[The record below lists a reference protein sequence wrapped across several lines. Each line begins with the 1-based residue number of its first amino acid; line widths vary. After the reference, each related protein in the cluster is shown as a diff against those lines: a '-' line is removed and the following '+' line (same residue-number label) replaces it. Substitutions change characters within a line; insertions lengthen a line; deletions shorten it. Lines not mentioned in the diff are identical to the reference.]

1 MLHNL
6 IIIPDCLNELS
17 DESFARY
24 MLYSQAD
31 AVKAGKD
38 AYLAAF
44 ASSYNAELPRL
55 LRAGRVKICVFSPDT
70 QGVPEGAFYMQS
82 DKLVDRILGYKPA
95 MNEELGSMEEMIA
108 KLGESLIDFPVIKPE
123 NEKVS
128 LIREEENTLLE
139 AEKYDTAVVL
149 LCGKTANTE
158 LFKGEWLNLIS
169 DGVVSDDVK
178 KILDDAKTALGKD
191 AEDLFRFGSDNIEL
205 TALKMCEDGSGDV
218 VLRINET
225 KGLDGVHSFIMS
237 DIFDMGFRFD
247 IDAYET
253 KTFRVNPEGM
263 VRETNFAEG
272 IIPFAHFEW

>member
-139 AEKYDTAVVL
+139 AEKYDTAAVL

-191 AEDLFRFGSDNIEL
+191 VEDLFRFGSDNIEL
-205 TALKMCEDGSGDV
+205 TALKMCDDGSGDV

-272 IIPFAHFEW
+272 IIPFSHFEW

>member
-44 ASSYNAELPRL
+44 ASSYNAEFPRL

-70 QGVPEGAFYMQS
+70 QGIPDGAFYMQS
-82 DKLVDRILGYKPA
+82 EKLTDRILGYKPA
-95 MNEELGSMEEMIA
+95 KNEELGDLEDM
-108 KLGESLIDFPVIKPE
+108 LGELSESLTDFPVIKPE

-128 LIREEENTLLE
+128 LIREEETVLLE
-139 AEKYDTAVVL
+139 AEKYDTAAAI
-149 LCGKTANTE
+149 LCGKQANTE
-158 LFKGEWLNLIS
+158 IFKGEWLKLIS
-169 DGVVSDDVK
+169 DGVIGEDAGK
-178 KILDDAKTALGKD
+178 LLDDAKTALGKD
-191 AEDLFRFGSDNIEL
+191 VNELFRFGSDNIEL
-205 TALKMCEDGSGDV
+205 TALKMCDDGSGDV

-225 KGLDGVHSFIMS
+225 KGLDGVHSFVMS

>member
-31 AVKAGKD
+31 AVKSGKD

-70 QGVPEGAFYMQS
+70 EGVPEGAFYMQS

-139 AEKYDTAVVL
+139 AEKYDTAAAL
-149 LCGKTANTE
+149 LYGKTANTE

-169 DGVVSDDVK
+169 DGVIGEDVK
-178 KILDDAKTALGKD
+178 KIFDDAKATLGKD
-191 AEDLFRFGSDNIEL
+191 VNDIFRFGSENIEL
-205 TALKMCEDGSGDV
+205 TALKMCDDGSGDV

-225 KGLDGVHSFIMS
+225 MGKNGVHSFIMS

-272 IIPFAHFEW
+272 IIPFSHFEW

>member
-95 MNEELGSMEEMIA
+95 ANEELGSMEEMIA

-139 AEKYDTAVVL
+139 AEKYDTAAAL

-158 LFKGEWLNLIS
+158 AFKGEWLNLIS
-169 DGVVSDDVK
+169 DGIISDNVTK
-178 KILDDAKTALGKD
+178 LLDDAKTALGKD
-191 AEDLFRFGSDNIEL
+191 ANDLFRFGSDNIEL
-205 TALKMCEDGSGDV
+205 TALKMCDDGSGDV

>member
-1 MLHNL
+1 MLHDL

-31 AVKAGKD
+31 AVKSGKD

-44 ASSYNAELPRL
+44 ASSYNTELPRL
-55 LRAGRVKICVFSPDT
+55 LRAGRVKVCVFSPDT

-82 DKLVDRILGYKPA
+82 DKIVDRILGYKPA
-95 MNEELGSMEEMIA
+95 MNEELGSMEEMLG
-108 KLGESLIDFPVIKPE
+108 KLSESLIDFPVIKPE

-128 LIREEENTLLE
+128 LIREEETVLLD
-139 AEKYDTAVVL
+139 AEKYDTAVAI

-178 KILDDAKTALGKD
+178 KILDDAKAALGKD
-191 AEDLFRFGSDNIEL
+191 VNDLFRFGSDNIEI
-205 TALKMCEDGSGDV
+205 TAFKMCEDGSGDV

-225 KGLDGVHSFIMS
+225 KGENGVHSFIMS
-237 DIFDMGFRFD
+237 DIYEMGFRFD

-263 VRETNFAEG
+263 ARETNFAEG
-272 IIPFAHFEW
+272 IIPFSHFEW

>member
-70 QGVPEGAFYMQS
+70 QVVPEGAFYMLG

-95 MNEELGSMEEMIA
+95 ANEELGSMEDMIGR
-108 KLGESLIDFPVIKPE
+108 LGESLVDFPVIKPE

-128 LIREEENTLLE
+128 LIREEEKVLLD
-139 AEKYDTAVVL
+139 AEMYDTAAAL

-158 LFKGEWLNLIS
+158 TFKGEWLNIIS
-169 DGVVSDDVK
+169 DGVIGDDVAK
-178 KILDDAKTALGKD
+178 LLDDAKISLGKD
-191 AEDLFRFGSDNIEL
+191 INDIFRLGSDNIEI

-218 VLRINET
+218 VIRVNET
-225 KGLDGVHSFIMS
+225 KGLSEVHSFIMS
-237 DIFDMGFRFD
+237 DIFEMGFRFD

-253 KTFRVNPEGM
+253 KTFRVNADGM

-272 IIPFAHFEW
+272 IIPFNEFEW

>member
-44 ASSYNAELPRL
+44 ASSYNAEFPRL

-70 QGVPEGAFYMQS
+70 QGVPEGAFYMVGN
-82 DKLVDRILGYKPA
+82 KLVDRILGYKPA
-95 MNEELGSMEEMIA
+95 ANEELGSMEEMIA
-108 KLGESLIDFPVIKPE
+108 KLGESLIDFPVINPE

-128 LIREEENTLLE
+128 LIREEENVLLE
-139 AEKYDTAVVL
+139 AEKYDTAAAL

-169 DGVVSDDVK
+169 DGVIGNDIAK
-178 KILDDAKTALGKD
+178 LLDDAKATLGKD
-191 AEDLFRFGSDNIEL
+191 VNELFRFGSDNIEL

-225 KGLDGVHSFIMS
+225 KGLDGVHSFVMS

-247 IDAYET
+247 IDACET

>member
-1 MLHNL
+1 MLHDL

-55 LRAGRVKICVFSPDT
+55 LRAGRVKVCVFSPDT
-70 QGVPEGAFYMQS
+70 QGIPEGAFYMQS
-82 DKLVDRILGYKPA
+82 DKIVDRILGYKPA
-95 MNEELGSMEEMIA
+95 MNEELGSMEDMLD
-108 KLGESLIDFPVIKPE
+108 KMSESLIDFPVIKPE

-128 LIREEENTLLE
+128 LIREEEATLLD
-139 AEKYDTAVVL
+139 AEKYDTAAAI
-149 LCGKTANTE
+149 LCGKQANTE
-158 LFKGEWLNLIS
+158 AFKGEWLNLIS
-169 DGVVSDDVK
+169 DGVVSDDAK
-178 KILDDAKTALGKD
+178 KILDDAKAVLGKD
-191 AEDLFRFGSDNIEL
+191 INDLFRFGSDNIEI
-205 TALKMCEDGSGDV
+205 TAFKMCEDGSGDV

-225 KGLDGVHSFIMS
+225 KGENGVHSFIMS
-237 DIFDMGFRFD
+237 DIYEMGFRFD

-272 IIPFAHFEW
+272 IIPFSHFEW

>member
-139 AEKYDTAVVL
+139 AEKYDTAVAL

>member
-1 MLHNL
+1 MLQNL
-6 IIIPDCLNELS
+6 IIIPESLNELS
-17 DESFARY
+17 DECFARY

-31 AVKAGKD
+31 AVKNNGD

-55 LRAGRVKICVFSPDT
+55 LRAGRVKICVFSPET
-70 QGVPEGAFYMQS
+70 QGIPEGAFYMQS
-82 DKLVDRILGYKPA
+82 DKLVERILGYKPA
-95 MNEELGSMEEMIA
+95 IGEELGDLEDMMG
-108 KLGESLIDFPVIKPE
+108 KLSESLIDFPVIKPE

-128 LIREEENTLLE
+128 LIREEETVLLD
-139 AEKYDTAVVL
+139 AEKYDTAAAI

-158 LFKGEWLNLIS
+158 AFKGEWLKLIS

-191 AEDLFRFGSDNIEL
+191 VNDLFRFGSDNIEL
-205 TALKMCEDGSGDV
+205 TAFKMCDDGSGDV

-225 KGLDGVHSFIMS
+225 KGLGEVHSFVMS

-272 IIPFAHFEW
+272 IIPFNHFEW